1 MKIKGKIR
9 GKYCK
14 NNRSA
19 LECIN
24 VSDFV
29 DMVHLCAHLSH
40 NCTSAVYLSSFMKI
54 SLNLKNKF

>member
-40 NCTSAVYLSSFMKI
+40 NFTSVMLNI
-54 SLNLKNKF
+54 SEVL